1 MKYRLFILTLLLGLS
16 IQSVFALD
24 VVYPKQN
31 NVTINSPSTFF
42 VGNSSTEIP
51 LKINGQ
57 EIPVHPSGGFAY
69 AVKLNTGNNQFVIE
83 AGDEKQIFN
92 ITRPKPL
99 SSAYTTRNTELPYDT
114 AQSFMTVKDNTPLRS
129 TPIDSGI
136 NRIAHYQKDIPLL
149 VIGEKSGFYKVKLNE
164 TESAWI
170 NIKDVVS
177 ADTFTPAKL
186 IKRNVIDDK
195 NYYIFKIDF
204 DKKVPYVIEGKHP
217 FVVKFYNIE
226 GYPEN
231 TFSFTFPL
239 KQKLIGY
246 SGEFE
251 GNSFILKV
259 RKFPKINEKRPL
271 KNIKIVIDAGHGGD
285 EKGAIGCLRHNE
297 KDINLAIS
305 KMLATELK
313 LRGANVIMTRYGDE
327 TVGLLDRVKKTNENE
342 ASVFISIHGNA
353 LPDNM
358 DPNEHSGTSVFYYY
372 PQAEPLA
379 DSILKSMT
387 SQLPFSDDQVRQGS
401 FAVVR
406 NTQAIS
412 LLIEVGYL
420 INPSDN
426 AYLIDTETQQNTG
439 KAIAD
444 GIENFFAEKNSN

>member
-1 MKYRLFILTLLLGLS
+1 MKYRLLILSLLFGLS

-42 VGNSSTEIP
+42 IGNSSTEIP
-51 LKINGQ
+51 LKINGL
-57 EIPVHPSGGFAY
+57 EIPIHPSGGFAY
-69 AVKLNTGNNQFVIE
+69 AVKLNTGKNQFVIE
-83 AGDEKQIFN
+83 AGEEKEIFN
-92 ITRPKPL
+92 ITRPKPA
-99 SSAYTTRNTELPYDT
+99 SSGYTTRNTELPYES
-114 AQSFMTVKDNTPLRS
+114 AQSFVTLKDNTPLRS
-129 TPIDSGI
+129 TPVDSGI
-136 NRIAHYQKDIPLL
+136 NRLEHFQQGIPLL
-149 VIGEKSGFYKVKLNE
+149 IIGEKSGFYKVKLNE
-164 TESAWI
+164 NQSAWI
-170 NIKDVVS
+170 SINDVAS
-177 ADTFTPAKL
+177 ADVFTPAKL
-186 IKRNVIDDK
+186 LKRSVIEDK
-195 NYYIFKIDF
+195 DYYIFKIDF

-226 GYPEN
+226 GYPDN
-231 TFSFTFPL
+231 TFAFTFPL

-313 LRGANVIMTRYGDE
+313 LRGANVIMTRQGDE
-327 TVGLLDRVKKTNENE
+327 NVGLADRVKNTNANQ
-342 ASVFISIHGNA
+342 AQIFISIHGNA

-372 PQAEPLA
+372 PQAKPMAE
-379 DSILKSMT
+379 SILKSMT
-387 SQLPFSDDQVRQGS
+387 SQLPFADDQVRQGS

-426 AYLIDTETQQNTG
+426 AFLINPEIQQNTG

-444 GIENFFAEKNSN
+444 GIENFFVQKDSI